1 MLPGYCDTVG
11 ELVDC
16 SVIVTLA
23 TKLLPLR
30 RRALLAVLEHVHFEG
45 VEDRDEAV
53 DERPDLAPLL
63 GGCEVAEHELLD
75 RGAVGL
81 RKSENVYAEIG

>member
-1 MLPGYCDTVG
+1 MSRLKCNSNNV
-11 ELVDC
+11 
-16 SVIVTLA
+16 A
-23 TKLLPLR
+23 TKFLPLR
-30 RRALLAVLEHVHFEG
+30 RRALLAMLEHVYFEG

-75 RGAVGL
+75 CGAVGL
-81 RKSENVYAEIG
+81 RKRRCVKR